1 MTDAFVAGIFAGL
14 GIAIP
19 VGAIAVLIIE
29 AAVRHGF
36 RVGWAAGAG
45 AATADGSYALLAALF
60 GTVIADLLAP
70 WQTPLRLL
78 AVAVLVVIAVRGLLA
93 LRNGR
98 TGARDEDPPT
108 MRRAYLVVTGLT
120 IINPMT
126 VAYFAALILGL
137 PGIADDPASK
147 IAFAAAAFLAS
158 LAWQTVDRRVR
169 RPAPPP
175 CRRPPAHRDVAPRQR
190 HRARLR
196 RPHRPRRPRL
206 STKENRP

>member
-60 GTVIADLLAP
+60 GTAIADLLAP

-78 AVAVLVVIAVRGLLA
+78 AVAVLVAIAVRGLLA
-93 LRNGR
+93 LRDGR
-98 TGARDEDPPT
+98 AGPRDEDPPT
-108 MRRAYLVVTGLT
+108 MRRAYLVITGLT
-120 IINPMT
+120 LINPMT
-126 VAYFAALILGL
+126 VVFFAALILGL
-137 PGIADDPASK
+137 PGIASDAASRV
-147 IAFAAAAFLAS
+147 AFAGAAFLGS
-158 LAWQTVDRRVR
+158 LAWQTLIAAFGAVL
-169 RPAPPP
+169 
-175 CRRPPAHRDVAPRQR
+175 H
-190 HRARLR
+190 HRAGGRLR
-196 RPHRPRRPRL
+196 TATSLLGSAIVLAFAARIVL
-206 STKENRP
+206 DVLNT

>member
-1 MTDAFVAGIFAGL
+1 VTDAFVAGLFAGL

-60 GTVIADLLAP
+60 GIAIADLLAP

-98 TGARDEDPPT
+98 AAVRDEDPPT
-108 MRRAYLVVTGLT
+108 MRRAYLVITGLT
-120 IINPMT
+120 LINPMT

-147 IAFAAAAFLAS
+147 IAFAVAAFLAS
-158 LAWQTVDRRVR
+158 LAWQTVIVGFG
-169 RPAPPP
+169 ALLHHH
-175 CRRPPAHRDVAPRQR
+175 AGG
-190 HRARLR
+190 RLR
-196 RPHRPRRPRL
+196 TATSLLGSAIVLAFAARIVL
-206 STKENRP
+206 DVLNA